1 MINDLEFILKTV
13 FIILTVIW
21 IGKILILRTDKQ
33 IVINPLLIGISAI
46 LAIIPNSKE
55 GLGFL
60 GFSIESIRIGLYS
73 IYSLIVLFG
82 IYTTNR
88 KNGIF

>member
-1 MINDLEFILKTV
+1 MINNLEFILKIV
-13 FIILTVIW
+13 FIVLTIIW

-46 LAIIPNSKE
+46 LVVLPSS
-55 GLGFL
+55 GQGFEI
-60 GFSIESIRIGLYS
+60 FNISIGSIRIALYC

-82 IYTTNR
+82 IYATSR